1 MRGERMG
8 QGQNQQARATGG
20 ARPSTSKRVA
30 AGIAVDQSGKPF
42 STADLEAMDRDG
54 LLGLW
59 QDCFG
64 RPAPKGMSLT
74 FLRRFL
80 AFDLQARSQGGL
92 SAPPPCQARPHR
104 GGPRS
109 HRHPRA
115 QIRRALLREW
125 NGVTHVIDAT
135 QEGYHWQGQHH
146 RSLSAIARAITGA
159 QWSGPRFFGLKPV
172 ESGKVGIGK
181 PSAQRRKGRCSM
193 SSAPVKT
200 IIRCA
205 IYTRKSS
212 DEGLDQEF
220 SSLDAQ
226 YEACSAYIASQ
237 KHEGWKRLPD
247 RFDDGGISG
256 GTLERPRPPA
266 PDGRD

>member
-1 MRGERMG
+1 M
-8 QGQNQQARATGG
+8 
-20 ARPSTSKRVA
+20 
-30 AGIAVDQSGKPF
+30 AVDQNGKPF

-54 LLGLW
+54 LLALW

-92 SAPPPCQARPHR
+92 PAPLLAKLGRIEAGQDRTATPVLKS
-104 GGPRS
+104 GGR
-109 HRHPRA
+109 
-115 QIRRALLREW
+115 LLREW

-135 QEGYHWQGQHH
+135 PEGYLWQGQHH

-181 PSAQRRKGRCSM
+181 PSAQHRKAGAR
-193 SSAPVKT
+193 
-200 IIRCA
+200 
-205 IYTRKSS
+205 
-212 DEGLDQEF
+212 
-220 SSLDAQ
+220 
-226 YEACSAYIASQ
+226 
-237 KHEGWKRLPD
+237 
-247 RFDDGGISG
+247 
-256 GTLERPRPPA
+256 
-266 PDGRD
+266 

>member
-1 MRGERMG
+1 MNAGERMG

-20 ARPSTSKRVA
+20 ARLSTGRRVA
-30 AGIAVDQSGKPF
+30 AGIAVDQNGKPF

-64 RPAPKGMSLT
+64 GPAPKGMSLT

-92 SAPPPCQARPHR
+92 SAPLLAKLGRIEAGQDRTATPVLKS
-104 GGPRS
+104 GGR
-109 HRHPRA
+109 
-115 QIRRALLREW
+115 LLREW

-181 PSAQRRKGRCSM
+181 PSAQRRKAGAR
-193 SSAPVKT
+193 
-200 IIRCA
+200 
-205 IYTRKSS
+205 
-212 DEGLDQEF
+212 
-220 SSLDAQ
+220 
-226 YEACSAYIASQ
+226 
-237 KHEGWKRLPD
+237 
-247 RFDDGGISG
+247 
-256 GTLERPRPPA
+256 
-266 PDGRD
+266 